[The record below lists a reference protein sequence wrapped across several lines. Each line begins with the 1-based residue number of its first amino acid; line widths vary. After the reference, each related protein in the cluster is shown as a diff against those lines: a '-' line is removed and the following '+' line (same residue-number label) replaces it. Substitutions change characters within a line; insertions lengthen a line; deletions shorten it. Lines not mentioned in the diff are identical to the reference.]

1 MRQKQKNRKQMGT
14 TCKIC
19 NSEVQLINEKFN
31 LGECNNCKLIFCLKF
46 FTQEELVSLYDKL
59 YNNANAK
66 YSSYAVDEYSM
77 LLENKKIKIGHNR
90 AKILK
95 KHVLNSG
102 CSSVL
107 EIGSGIGLMGAYLRN
122 ENSQI
127 KYLGIEI
134 DKEAFEK
141 SRALGLNTINADF
154 KAMEK
159 IEESFDVIL
168 LWEVIEHL
176 QDLKKFIEL
185 AYAKLNKNGKI
196 ILSTPNYNK
205 IHNYPDRE
213 KDSLY
218 QDAPPI
224 HLNFFT
230 KQSIQKIFE
239 LNNFTNCKV
248 KIKKFPY
255 VQYKSLNFYK
265 NVVKAIFN
273 QYEGSTIFFIA
284 KK

>member
-1 MRQKQKNRKQMGT
+1 MDMK
-14 TCKIC
+14 CKIC
-19 NSEVQLINEKFN
+19 NSKVKLINEKFN
-31 LGECNNCKLIFCLKF
+31 LGECNHCKLIFCLEF
-46 FTQEELVSLYDKL
+46 FSQEKLVLLYDKL
-59 YNNANAK
+59 YNNDNAK
-66 YSSYAVDEYSM
+66 YSSYAVNEYNM
-77 LLENKKIKIGHNR
+77 LLEKKKIKIGYHR
-90 AKILK
+90 SRILR
-95 KHVLNSG
+95 KHILNSK
-102 CSSVL
+102 CNSVL
-107 EIGSGIGLMGAYLRN
+107 EVGSGIGLMGAYIRN
-122 ENSQI
+122 KNKEI

-134 DKEAFEK
+134 DKEAYEK
-141 SRALGLNTINADF
+141 SRALNLKTINSDF
-154 KAMEK
+154 KVMEQ

-205 IHNYPDRE
+205 IYNYPKRE

-230 KQSIQKIFE
+230 KQSIKNIFE
-239 LNNFTNCKV
+239 LNNFINCQV

-255 VQYKSLNFYK
+255 LQYKSLNFYK
-265 NVVKAIFN
+265 NVFKAIFN
-273 QYEGSTIFFIA
+273 KYQGSTVFFIA
-284 KK
+284 QK

>member
-1 MRQKQKNRKQMGT
+1 M
-14 TCKIC
+14 
-19 NSEVQLINEKFN
+19 
-31 LGECNNCKLIFCLKF
+31 KF
-46 FTQEELVSLYDKL
+46 FTQDELVSLYDKL